1 MTLEEFIKYLISTGW
16 KHNFNA
22 CLLTK
27 GEMTI
32 SYELD
37 ETIYVSCSELA
48 APLNNVFINENGLLA
63 INNPV
68 VLEKKNKAEKRIRIL
83 REMLIDRCQKG
94 IECEDKPLWNP
105 EYLEGENRQVFNA
118 GYKFASLSALKELDK
133 LEDDK
138 TSIMSTD
145 GKSVVLT
152 GGEKK

>member
-1 MTLEEFIKYLISTGW
+1 MTLEEFIKYLESTGW

-48 APLNNVFINENGLLA
+48 APLKNVFINENGLLA

-94 IECEDKPLWNP
+94 IKCEDELSWNP
-105 EYLEGENRQVFNA
+105 EYLEGENRQVFDA
-118 GYKFASLSALKELDK
+118 GYTFASLSALKELDK

-145 GKSVVLT
+145 GESVVLT
-152 GGEKK
+152 GGEKE